1 MSSPKLCAGM
11 GAGRFGAA
19 GQTFFSFARTQLVKD
34 EVRPFVY
41 GMFVAFAALGGLS
54 LSSNK
59 EARQASK
66 YLYPPKH

>member
-1 MSSPKLCAGM
+1 MTLM
-11 GAGRFGAA
+11 
-19 GQTFFSFARTQLVKD
+19 QFARRQLVKD

-41 GMFVAFAALGGLS
+41 GMFVAFFALGGLS
-54 LSSNK
+54 LGGSK